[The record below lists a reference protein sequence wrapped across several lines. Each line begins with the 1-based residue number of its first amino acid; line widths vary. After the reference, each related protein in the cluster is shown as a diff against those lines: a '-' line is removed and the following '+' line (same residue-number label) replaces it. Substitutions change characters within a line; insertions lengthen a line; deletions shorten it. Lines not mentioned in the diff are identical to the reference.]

1 MHDAQSRVYEM
12 LDRALEKMSDEQLTS
27 SSLDSIFK
35 IVGTMY
41 KLDKMGGGEGEYS
54 LDGYSNARGRGRN
67 ARRDSMGRYARE
79 GGMSNAS
86 YEGGSYDGSYDG
98 NSNNSYRG
106 SYGGSYGYSRHNKDE
121 IKMEIENLMQDAKDP
136 QMKQMMQKWVRE
148 LDQ

>member
-1 MHDAQSRVYEM
+1 MHDAQSRIYEM

-41 KLDKMGGGEGEYS
+41 KLDKMGGGESEYS

-67 ARRDSMGRYARE
+67 ARRDSMGRYARD

-98 NSNNSYRG
+98 RSYD
-106 SYGGSYGYSRHNKDE
+106 GSYGYSRHNKDE

>member
-12 LDRALEKMSDEQLTS
+12 LDRALDKMSDEQLTT

-41 KLDKMGGGEGEYS
+41 KLGKMGGQSEGEYS
-54 LDGYSNARGRGRN
+54 LDGGYSMGRGRN
-67 ARRDSMGRYARE
+67 AKRDSMGRYARD
-79 GGMSNAS
+79 GGMSND
-86 YEGGSYDGSYDG
+86 SYDGSYDG

-106 SYGGSYGYSRHNKDE
+106 SYDGSYGYSRHNKDE
-121 IKMEIENLMQDAKDP
+121 IKMEIENLMREAKDP
-136 QMKQMMQKWVRE
+136 QMKEMMQKWVRE

>member
-41 KLDKMGGGEGEYS
+41 KLDKMGGSEGEYS
-54 LDGYSNARGRGRN
+54 LDGGYSNARGRGRN

-79 GGMSNAS
+79 DGMSNAS
-86 YEGGSYDGSYDG
+86 YEGGSYNRGSYDG
-98 NSNNSYRG
+98 RSYD
-106 SYGGSYGYSRHNKDE
+106 GSYGYSGHNKDE

-148 LDQ
+148 LDN